1 MKKRLFVLV
10 SMLLVSSF
18 LVASAGLYLKKEIL
32 EPLELH
38 GDKSV
43 MEVPFLAM
51 KDPVVRYALRRM
63 KNQDPESKQETS
75 EPIMTLM
82 PQETPEETT
91 APIPQEADFAAELAA
106 GTVTERWFDD
116 VLFIGDSRTVGLRD
130 FARLGE
136 ADYFC
141 SVGLT
146 VFDVTTQ
153 QLSDVDFAA
162 TDLRTLLQSKR
173 YNKIYISLGLNEAD
187 APYELLIEAYGMLI
201 KLVREEQPHAVIILQ
216 SLITVSRQKA
226 ASKPQFSLEN
236 LQIINAGIRDFADGH
251 QIIYIDANEYFAD
264 EEGYLP
270 SECTFDGCHF
280 YESGY
285 AEWSQWILEN
295 AKTLDISFG

>member
-1 MKKRLFVLV
+1 M
-10 SMLLVSSF
+10 
-18 LVASAGLYLKKEIL
+18 
-32 EPLELH
+32 
-38 GDKSV
+38 
-43 MEVPFLAM
+43 
-51 KDPVVRYALRRM
+51 
-63 KNQDPESKQETS
+63 
-75 EPIMTLM
+75 
-82 PQETPEETT
+82 
-91 APIPQEADFAAELAA
+91 
-106 GTVTERWFDD
+106 TERWFDD

-130 FARLGE
+130 FARLGK

-153 QLSDVDFAA
+153 QLSDVDFTA
-162 TDLRTLLQSKR
+162 TDLRSLLQSKR

-187 APYELLIEAYGMLI
+187 APYQLLMEAYDLLI

-226 ASKPQFSLEN
+226 ASKPHFSLEN

-251 QIIYIDANEYFAD
+251 RILFIDANEYFAD

-270 SECTFDGCHF
+270 AEATFDGCHF
-280 YESGY
+280 YEYGY
-285 AEWSQWILEN
+285 EEWAQWILEN